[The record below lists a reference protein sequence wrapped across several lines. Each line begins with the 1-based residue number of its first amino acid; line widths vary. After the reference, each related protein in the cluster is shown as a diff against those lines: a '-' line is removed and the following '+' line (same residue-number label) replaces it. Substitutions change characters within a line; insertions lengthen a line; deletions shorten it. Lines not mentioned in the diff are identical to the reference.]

1 MHDTLSEVIN
11 SPSGQLAVHDPLSEV
26 INSLAG
32 QLTRQDSLLEEI
44 SSPVAFLA
52 LLPEQP
58 SFRVRGYAN
67 RPRRTQVCDGT
78 MKVRK

>member
-1 MHDTLSEVIN
+1 MLILS
-11 SPSGQLAVHDPLSEV
+11 GWRLLALKRIRSDPE
-26 INSLAG
+26 I
-32 QLTRQDSLLEEI
+32 LL
-44 SSPVAFLA
+44 VAFLA